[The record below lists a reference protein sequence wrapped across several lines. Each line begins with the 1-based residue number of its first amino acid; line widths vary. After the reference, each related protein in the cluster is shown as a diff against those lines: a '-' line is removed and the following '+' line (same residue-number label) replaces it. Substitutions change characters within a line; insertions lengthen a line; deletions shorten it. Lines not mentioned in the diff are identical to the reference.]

1 MALINPSQRQGDIGF
16 AAVLVAVAGW
26 CFFESRSFPGTS
38 GTYPR
43 VLSIMLAVGAALVI
57 LRSIK
62 RPRVADEPRLF
73 IHSGRFLFAVVVM
86 VAYVGAIAVVGY
98 ILPSI
103 VLGIGLPLLLGYRG
117 FSLTVPVTLGTLAF
131 IVLVF
136 FVILGRPLPADV
148 LDSFLELL
156 R

>member
-1 MALINPSQRQGDIGF
+1 MALMNLSQRQGDIGF
-16 AAVLVAVAGW
+16 AAVLLAVAGW
-26 CFFESRSFPGTS
+26 CFFESGNFPGAS

-57 LRSIK
+57 LRALG
-62 RPRVADEPRLF
+62 RPAAADEPRLF
-73 IHSGRFLFAVVVM
+73 IHPGRFLLAVAAM
-86 VAYVGAIAVVGY
+86 IAYVGAVAVVGY

-103 VLGIGLPLLLGYRG
+103 ALGLGLPLLLGYRG

-136 FVILGRPLPADV
+136 FVILARPLPADV